1 MVGATTVAIAA
12 VWVVGIAVEAMIAV
26 RLATAVVVVM
36 IGVPATVV
44 AATAGIAAAVLVEIA
59 AVVEAGKK
67 AEEENLPA
75 QGLAS
80 VSANAT

>member
-26 RLATAVVVVM
+26 RLAAAVVVVM

-44 AATAGIAAAVLVEIA
+44 AATAGIAALVVEIA

-80 VSANAT
+80 VSANAM

>member
-26 RLATAVVVVM
+26 RLFAAVVEVSGDLATAAVAGTAE
-36 IGVPATVV
+36 IV
-44 AATAGIAAAVLVEIA
+44 AAVEIA
-59 AVVEAGKK
+59 AVVEAGRK

-80 VSANAT
+80 VSANAM